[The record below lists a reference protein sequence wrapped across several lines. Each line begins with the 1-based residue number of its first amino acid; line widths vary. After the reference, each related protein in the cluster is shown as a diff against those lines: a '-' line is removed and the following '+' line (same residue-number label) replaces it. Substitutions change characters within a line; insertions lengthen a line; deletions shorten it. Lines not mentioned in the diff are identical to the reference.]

1 MRHGKYRFIIGF
13 LAIPLALYGVLVI
26 SPFVQDFQISM
37 TDWSGVTPDKNF
49 IGLDNYQK
57 LIHNEIFWKALW
69 HNVLLLLFVPV
80 VTLSL
85 GLFFAFML
93 NVGGRRR
100 GSAAGVS
107 GVRGSSI
114 YKVVFFFPQVLSITI
129 IAVLWQQIY
138 NPDTNDG
145 LLNSLLGSIGLESW
159 QQVWLGDKDI
169 ALACI
174 MVVMVWANVGFYVVL
189 FSAGMASIPT
199 EIYEAA
205 RLDGAERGTTFFRV
219 TLPLLRDTVATGWVY
234 MGIIAMDG
242 FALVQLMSVNLG
254 GPDEATDVV
263 PLLLYKTAFRDNSQF
278 GMAAAMGVA
287 MLIVTLIFAVLS
299 MRLSRRERIEF

>member
-13 LAIPLALYGVLVI
+13 LAIPVALYAVLVI
-26 SPFVQDFQISM
+26 SPFIQDFQISL
-37 TDWSGVTPDKNF
+37 TDWSGLTPEKHY

-57 LIHNEIFWKALW
+57 IIHNNLFWKALW
-69 HNVLLLLFVPV
+69 HNVLMLLIVPV
-80 VTLSL
+80 VTLGL

-93 NVGGRRR
+93 NVGGRRK
-100 GSAAGVS
+100 GSASVA
-107 GVRGSSI
+107 GVRGAGF
-114 YKVVFFFPQVLSITI
+114 YKIVYFFPQVLSYTV
-129 IAVLWQQIY
+129 IAILWQQIY
-138 NPDTNDG
+138 NPDPDDG
-145 LLNSLLGSIGLESW
+145 LLNSLLGHIGLGSL
-159 QQVWLGDKDI
+159 QQTWLGNPSI

-174 MVVMVWANVGFYVVL
+174 MAVMIWANVGFYVVL

-205 RLDGAERGTTFFRV
+205 LLDGANRLTTFFRV

-242 FALVQLMSVNLG
+242 FVFVQLMSVNNG
-254 GPDEATDVV
+254 GPNEVTDVV
-263 PLLLYKTAFRDNSQF
+263 PLLLYKTAFRDNSQY

-287 MLIVTLIFAVLS
+287 MLIVTLVFAVLS
-299 MRLSRRERIEF
+299 LRLSRRERIEF

>member
-1 MRHGKYRFIIGF
+1 M
-13 LAIPLALYGVLVI
+13 ALYAILVI

-37 TDWSGVTPDKNF
+37 TDWSGLTPEKHY

-57 LIHNEIFWKALW
+57 IIHNSLFWKALW
-69 HNVLLLLFVPV
+69 HNILMLLIVPV
-80 VTLSL
+80 VTLAL

-93 NVGGRRR
+93 NVGGRRK
-100 GSAAGVS
+100 GSASVA
-107 GVRGSSI
+107 GVRGSGF
-114 YKVVFFFPQVLSITI
+114 YKIIFFFPQVLSVTV

-138 NPDTNDG
+138 NPDPQNG
-145 LLNSLLGSIGLESW
+145 LLNSLLGHIGLTSL
-159 QQVWLGDKDI
+159 QQSWLGDPSI

-174 MVVMVWANVGFYVVL
+174 MAVMVWANVGFYVVL
-189 FSAGMASIPT
+189 FSAGMASIPG

-205 RLDGAERGTTFFRV
+205 LLDGAARFTTFFRI

-242 FALVQLMSVNLG
+242 FAFVQLMSVNNG
-254 GPDEATDVV
+254 GPNETTDVV
-263 PLLLYKTAFRDNSQF
+263 PLLLYKTAFRDNSQY

-287 MLIVTLIFAVLS
+287 MLIVTLAFAVLTL
-299 MRLSRRERIEF
+299 RLSRRERIEF

>member
-13 LAIPLALYGVLVI
+13 LAVPVALYVVLVI

-37 TDWSGVTPDKNF
+37 TDWSGLTPERNWVGF
-49 IGLDNYQK
+49 DNYQK
-57 LIHNEIFWKALW
+57 IIHNDLFWKALW
-69 HNVLLLLFVPV
+69 HNVLLLLIVPV
-80 VTLSL
+80 VTLAL

-100 GSAAGVS
+100 GSASVA
-107 GVRGSSI
+107 GVRGAGF
-114 YKVVFFFPQVLSITI
+114 YKIVFFFPQVLSVTV

-138 NPDTNDG
+138 NPDPDDG
-145 LLNSLLGSIGLESW
+145 LFNSLLGKAGLGLL
-159 QQVWLGDKDI
+159 QQTWLGDPNL

-174 MVVMVWANVGFYVVL
+174 MAVMVWANVGFYVVL
-189 FSAGMASIPT
+189 FSAGMSSIPA

-205 RLDGAERGTTFFRV
+205 LLDGAARGTTFFRI

-242 FALVQLMSVNLG
+242 FALVQLMSVNNG
-254 GPDEATDVV
+254 GPNEATDVV
-263 PLLLYKTAFRDNSQF
+263 PLLLYKTAFRDNSQY

-287 MLIVTLIFAVLS
+287 MLIVTLVFAVLTL
-299 MRLSRRERIEF
+299 RLSRRERIEF